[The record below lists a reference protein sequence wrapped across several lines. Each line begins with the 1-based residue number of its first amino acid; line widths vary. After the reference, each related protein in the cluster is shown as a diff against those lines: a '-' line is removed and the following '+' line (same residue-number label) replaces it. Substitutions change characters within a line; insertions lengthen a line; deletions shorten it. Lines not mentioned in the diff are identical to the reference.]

1 MKASPRPRKTARI
14 SDSLHR
20 QLNMYALAA
29 GAAGAGALVS
39 AQPAEAKV
47 VYTPAD
53 VKIVLNAG
61 LIKFDLNHD
70 GVQDFGLSNKYW
82 TTSSK
87 WFTTLRVK
95 PLKSANEI
103 SGKARRGEGSFAYAL
118 AKGDKIGPQA
128 EFHPDYPLGG
138 TMAASDIDGYRSG
151 YWRNA
156 TAYLGLKFVVHGK
169 VHFGWARVK
178 VTPGTR
184 NGYNATLTGYAY
196 ETIPNKPIIAGAT
209 KGSEE
214 PAESLGEL
222 AAGAAKR

>member
-1 MKASPRPRKTARI
+1 MKASPLPRKAARI

-20 QLNMYALAA
+20 QLSMYALAA
-29 GAAGAGALVS
+29 GAAGVGGLVS
-39 AQPAEAKV
+39 AQAEAKV

-53 VKIVLNAG
+53 VKIVQNAG

-70 GVQDFGLSNKYW
+70 GIQDFGLSNRYR
-82 TTSSK
+82 TSSSK

-103 SGKARRGEGSFAYAL
+103 SGKARTGLGSFAYAL

-138 TMAASDIDGYRSG
+138 TMAASDIDGYRFG

-156 TAYLGLKFVVHGK
+156 TAYLGLKFVIHGK

-178 VTPGTR
+178 VTQLRP
-184 NGYNATLTGYAY
+184 GYNATLTGYAY
-196 ETIPNKPIIAGAT
+196 ETIPNKPIVTGAT
-209 KGSEE
+209 KESAE

>member
-1 MKASPRPRKTARI
+1 MKASPLPRKAARI

-29 GAAGAGALVS
+29 GAAGVGALVS
-39 AQPAEAKV
+39 ASQAEAKV
-47 VYTPAD
+47 IYTPAD

-70 GVQDFGLSNKYW
+70 GVQDFGLSN
-82 TTSSK
+82 TFRTSSSK
-87 WFTTLRVK
+87 WFTGLRVK
-95 PLKSANEI
+95 PLKSGNEI
-103 SGKARRGEGSFAYAL
+103 SGKTRGGEDSFAYAL

-138 TMAASDIDGYRSG
+138 TMAASDIDGYRFG

-156 TAYLGLKFVVHGK
+156 TAYLGLKFVIHGK

-178 VTPGTR
+178 VILRTP
-184 NGYNATLTGYAY
+184 GYNATLTGYAY
-196 ETIPNKPIIAGAT
+196 ETIANTPILAGAT

-214 PAESLGEL
+214 SAESLGEL

>member
-1 MKASPRPRKTARI
+1 MKASPLPRKTARI

-39 AQPAEAKV
+39 ASPAEAKV

-70 GVQDFGLSNKYW
+70 GVQDFGLSNRYW
-82 TTSSK
+82 TSSSK
-87 WFTTLRVK
+87 WFTSLRVK

-103 SGKARRGEGSFAYAL
+103 SGKAHPLPFAYAL

-128 EFHPDYPLGG
+128 EFHPDYPVGG
-138 TMAASDIDGYRSG
+138 VMAASDIDGYRSC

-156 TAYLGLKFVVHGK
+156 TAYLGLKFVIHGK

-184 NGYNATLTGYAY
+184 NGFDATLTGYAY

>member
-1 MKASPRPRKTARI
+1 MKASPLPRKTARI

-29 GAAGAGALVS
+29 GAAGVGGLVS
-39 AQPAEAKV
+39 AQAEAKV

-53 VKIVLNAG
+53 VKIVQNAG

-70 GVQDFGLSNKYW
+70 GIQDFGLSNRYR
-82 TTSSK
+82 TSSSK

-103 SGKARRGEGSFAYAL
+103 SGKARTGLGSFAYAL

-138 TMAASDIDGYRSG
+138 TMAASDIDGYRFG

-156 TAYLGLKFVVHGK
+156 TAYLGLKFVIHGK

-178 VTPGTR
+178 VTQLRP
-184 NGYNATLTGYAY
+184 GYNATLTGYAY
-196 ETIPNKPIIAGAT
+196 ETIPNKPIVTGAT
-209 KGSEE
+209 KESAE